1 MQGIGI
7 EKQLFEC
14 GLKRGQV
21 IRVIAK
27 ARRTLRK
34 EGIIA
39 APPPP
44 NGHQPHREGYNDPIG
59 EAKWQAYK
67 RQLQYNSSTESDE
80 PPSISALEAAF
91 AGDMSS
97 NEAHEFTLPKP
108 TRMVSWGP

>member
-14 GLKRGQV
+14 GLKRGQI

-34 EGIIA
+34 EGVIA

-59 EAKWQAYK
+59 EAKWQAHK
-67 RQLQYNSSTESDE
+67 RQLQYDSNAGSEKS
-80 PPSISALEAAF
+80 PPVSALEAAF
-91 AGDMSS
+91 AGEMSS
-97 NEAHEFTLPKP
+97 SEAKDSFCQSPHA
-108 TRMVSWGP
+108 W